1 MNDQLK
7 IEVLADGTVKTTTD
21 SISPANH
28 RQAEEFMRLLAT
40 LTGGETTRGRNT
52 RGQQHGHRHQEGE
65 EHAHA

>member
-1 MNDQLK
+1 MDKLT

-40 LTGGETTRGRNT
+40 LTGGETTRIRNV
-52 RGQQHGHRHQEGE
+52 RGAQHGRLHHEGE
-65 EHAHA
+65 EHTHA